1 MFLVQNEDTSMLKI
15 SVNSVLAKIKE
26 ARFTVL

>member
-1 MFLVQNEDTSMLKI
+1 MFLVQNEDIPMLKI
-15 SVNSVLAKIKE
+15 SGNSVLAKNKE